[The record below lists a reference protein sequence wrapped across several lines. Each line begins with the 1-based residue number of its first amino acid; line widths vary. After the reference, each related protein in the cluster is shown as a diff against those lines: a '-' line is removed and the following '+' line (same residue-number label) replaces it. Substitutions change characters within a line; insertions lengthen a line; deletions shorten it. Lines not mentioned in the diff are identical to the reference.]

1 MRKDLSSLEGGHAAL
16 RDRGKEIPCTC
27 ATTLYSPEQ
36 TSDWAQHGRRQRSR
50 HVAWRGSKHAL
61 IFAAQV
67 GPRGARAVTLPAQ
80 RPHAKPAR
88 CGRQRATAPGAP
100 LLLRGASAQ
109 WAQPA
114 ALETGPGARD
124 APSAGAGCR
133 KARQQAHGERRAA
146 HRAACRPQSRSQH
159 RHERS
164 VEHSCVDALRVSL
177 VPLHVRGRSSW
188 QKFVAEVRGRSSW
201 QEFVSLQQSGGIRN
215 GDCPSRQS

>member
-67 GPRGARAVTLPAQ
+67 GPRGARAVTLPAR

-164 VEHSCVDALRVSL
+164 VEHSCVARYECHSCLCT
-177 VPLHVRGRSSW
+177 
-188 QKFVAEVRGRSSW
+188 FVAGVRGRSSW
-201 QEFVSLQQSGGIRN
+201 QEFVAGVRGRSS
-215 GDCPSRQS
+215 

>member
-1 MRKDLSSLEGGHAAL
+1 MCYDPVQPRANVRLGSARPAPALAA
-16 RDRGKEIPCTC
+16 RGVAWLQTC
-27 ATTLYSPEQ
+27 AHLCG
-36 TSDWAQHGRRQRSR
+36 AGR
-50 HVAWRGSKHAL
+50 
-61 IFAAQV
+61 AA
-67 GPRGARAVTLPAQ
+67 RGACRDIANVTGPPR

-164 VEHSCVDALRVSL
+164 VEHSCVARYECHSCLCTFVAG
-177 VPLHVRGRSSW
+177 VRGRSS
-188 QKFVAEVRGRSSW
+188 
-201 QEFVSLQQSGGIRN
+201 
-215 GDCPSRQS
+215 